1 MRILVA
7 DNEAKVRSALR
18 LLLEQ
23 QPDLQ
28 VVGEVAETASLAAT
42 VRALQPDALL
52 IDWELPGQPPA
63 ELVEALREMR
73 PTLLIIALSGRSEAR
88 KSALRAGADGFVS
101 KVEPPDRV
109 LTVLNRLSAQ
119 VPGGGSQF

>member
-7 DNEAKVRSALR
+7 DNEAKVRSALI

-42 VRALQPDALL
+42 VRALRPDALL

-63 ELVEALREMR
+63 EIVEALREAH
-73 PTLLIIALSGRSEAR
+73 PTLCVIALSGRSEAR
-88 KSALRAGADGFVS
+88 KSAMHAGADGFVS
-101 KVEPPDRV
+101 KVEPPDCV
-109 LTVLNRLSAQ
+109 LTILNRFGRRVPNGTSQ
-119 VPGGGSQF
+119 V